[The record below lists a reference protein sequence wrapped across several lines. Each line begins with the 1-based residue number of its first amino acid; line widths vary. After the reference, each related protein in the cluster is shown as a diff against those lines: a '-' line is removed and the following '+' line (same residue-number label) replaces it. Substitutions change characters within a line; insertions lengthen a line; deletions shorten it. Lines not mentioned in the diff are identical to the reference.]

1 MGGVVVMFGTHLAR
15 KGRAGTA
22 AAVSGAFLGTSAATS
37 AATVAASAGTPVTL
51 GALTGFF
58 LKVGS
63 VLYGSGYV
71 LLAFLR
77 ADLVQRW
84 GWLTDQQLMDAIAV
98 GQFTPGPVFTTATF
112 VGYNIAGAP
121 GALLATLGIF
131 FPSFVFVAA
140 SSPLVPRIRRSTWA
154 GSFLDG
160 VNVASLGLMATVTLQ
175 LGRAALVDWVTVSL
189 GLVATVLVFR
199 LRVNSA
205 WLVLGG
211 GLIGLA
217 VHLLR

>member
-1 MGGVVVMFGTHLAR
+1 
-15 KGRAGTA
+15 
-22 AAVSGAFLGTSAATS
+22 VSGAALGTG
-37 AATVAASAGTPVTL
+37 ASATAAGLAGSAGAPVSL
-51 GALTGFF
+51 WALTGFF

-84 GWLTDQQLMDAIAV
+84 GWITDQQLMDAIAV

-112 VGYNIAGAP
+112 IGYIVAGVP
-121 GALLATLGIF
+121 GALLATVGIF
-131 FPSFVFVAA
+131 LPSFVFVAA
-140 SSPLVPRIRRSTWA
+140 SSPLIPRLRRSAWA

-160 VNVASLGLMATVTLQ
+160 VNVASLGLMAAVTWQ
-175 LGRAALVDWVTVSL
+175 LGRAALVDWVTISL
-189 GLVATVLVFR
+189 ALVATLLVFR

-211 GLIGLA
+211 GLMGLG